1 MPVETQSIQQH
12 LERVAA
18 LRSERLANGS
28 LAQRVAAIKRH
39 QHLRFGRDYAG
50 LIGSPRYGAAAGFFL
65 SDLYG
70 PEDFADRDAQF
81 GRVASA
87 MARALPSEVMHTVAH
102 LVELHA
108 LSEELD
114 QRMARALL
122 TDQVDDR
129 SYRGAW
135 LTVDRREQ
143 RERQLDLLLEIGWAL
158 ERHARSPLLAAT
170 LRLMRGPAKA
180 AGLSQL
186 QSFLERGL
194 GAFTSMRGAQEF
206 LEIIDR
212 NERRVIN
219 EMFTSQEKEKPGQ
232 ID

>member
-18 LRSERLANGS
+18 LRTERVANAS
-28 LAQRVAAIKRH
+28 LAQRVAAIKRY
-39 QHLRFGRDYAG
+39 QYLRFGRDYAS
-50 LIGSPRYGAAAGFFL
+50 LIESARYGAAARFFL

-87 MARALPSEVMHTVAH
+87 MARALPGEIMHTVAH
-102 LVELHA
+102 LAELHA

-122 TDQVDDR
+122 TDEVDDR
-129 SYRGAW
+129 SYRAAW

-143 RERQLDLLLEIGWAL
+143 RERQLDLLLKVGRAL
-158 ERHARSPLLAAT
+158 ERHARTPLLAAT
-170 LRLMRGPAKA
+170 LRLMRGPANA

-194 GAFTSMRGAQEF
+194 SAFTSMGGAEEF
-206 LEIIDR
+206 LQIIDR
-212 NERRVIN
+212 NERREIE
-219 EMFTSQEKEKPGQ
+219 EMFVSQEKKNPVK
-232 ID
+232 